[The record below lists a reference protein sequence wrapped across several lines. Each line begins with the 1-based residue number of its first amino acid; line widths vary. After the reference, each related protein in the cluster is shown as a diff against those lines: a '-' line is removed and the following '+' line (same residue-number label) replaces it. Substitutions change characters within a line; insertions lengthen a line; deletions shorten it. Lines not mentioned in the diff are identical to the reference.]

1 VGVASRTKG
10 RKGEAEVAKL
20 WLAGGY
26 EVRNL
31 EGVGDHLVLPGA
43 HQLHRPGTSWTLHE
57 EVKRQERPRV
67 NEWWKQAVAEAPAG
81 TIALVT
87 FRPSY
92 APWLSML
99 ATTDLIRLAG

>member
-1 VGVASRTKG
+1 VAGNSRTKG

-20 WLAGGY
+20 WKASGHT
-26 EVRNL
+26 VRNL
-31 EGVGDHLVLPGA
+31 EGVGDHLVMTGA
-43 HQLHRPGTSWTLHE
+43 HEIHRPGTTWTFHE

-67 NEWWKQAVAEAPAG
+67 NEWWKQAVAEAPPG

-99 ATTDLIRLAG
+99 ATTDLVRLVS